1 MIAVA
6 LGISAAIIVIAPA
19 RADSDKFGYVPS
31 KPGVFERQPMVQR
44 FRAFLPASID
54 LSKHFPTPG
63 TQDSNSCTGWA
74 VGYAARS
81 YYTST
86 LEGRDIRKLENVPSP
101 SYIYQSVRDPSNCD
115 SGALLISAMG
125 VLTKGGLSAREF
137 PLRANCRRPSEAE
150 REAASSFKIKGWL
163 GVDPHQPDDVK
174 GQLARGNPVI
184 FGTDVGEGFV
194 HLAGSSVYQGE
205 AKSVGTHAM
214 TVVGYDDQRQAFK
227 VINSWGSKWAD
238 GGFGWISYEAFK
250 KDVREA
256 YILDVE
262 MQNVKV
268 QDSVDAVVPKPVA
281 RPVPS
286 NVPSDK
292 LPDDQVVKPVE
303 RPVNDS
309 DCSYVYSETVA
320 GKSQLT
326 GFVGSEREL
335 SALRAQWSGYVDGV
349 DVQVRPWPQCEV
361 LLTLGSAIEEK
372 GAPVLSTKDHKRQFV
387 EGDEMIFELKTPSK
401 PSYIYVSYIQADGS
415 VVSLMQ
421 PGSDLSPT
429 LRRRSIVFGDGE
441 GGSARFRATKP
452 LGNEMVLAIA
462 SDSPLFEGSLP
473 MRQTEREFLSALRKA
488 ILYKSDRSQADRKLS
503 AAFLGIE
510 TEAKK

>member
-1 MIAVA
+1 
-6 LGISAAIIVIAPA
+6 
-19 RADSDKFGYVPS
+19 
-31 KPGVFERQPMVQR
+31 
-44 FRAFLPASID
+44 
-54 LSKHFPTPG
+54 
-63 TQDSNSCTGWA
+63 
-74 VGYAARS
+74 
-81 YYTST
+81 
-86 LEGRDIRKLENVPSP
+86 
-101 SYIYQSVRDPSNCD
+101 
-115 SGALLISAMG
+115 
-125 VLTKGGLSAREF
+125 
-137 PLRANCRRPSEAE
+137 
-150 REAASSFKIKGWL
+150 
-163 GVDPHQPDDVK
+163 
-174 GQLARGNPVI
+174 
-184 FGTDVGEGFV
+184 
-194 HLAGSSVYQGE
+194 
-205 AKSVGTHAM
+205 
-214 TVVGYDDQRQAFK
+214 
-227 VINSWGSKWAD
+227 
-238 GGFGWISYEAFK
+238 
-250 KDVREA
+250 
-256 YILDVE
+256 
-262 MQNVKV
+262 
-268 QDSVDAVVPKPVA
+268 
-281 RPVPS
+281 
-286 NVPSDK
+286 VPSDK

-421 PGSDLSPT
+421 PGSDLSPP

-488 ILYKSDRSQADRKLS
+488 ILYK
-503 AAFLGIE
+503 
-510 TEAKK
+510 